1 MIPLDSTKWNGWD
14 YIGVLAHRIQSKRL
28 QLPMQQELLIELRVY
43 ELREYQ
49 SHSFTAANRRIDELC
64 NYFNSFGN

>member
-1 MIPLDSTKWNGWD
+1 MIPLDATKWTGWD

-28 QLPMQQELLIELRVY
+28 QLPMRQELLIELRAY

-49 SHSFTAANRRIDELC
+49 RSALDNARRKIDELC
-64 NYFNSFGN
+64 DKFNSFGN